1 MHPKFVLGLI
11 AILLTAGCAQQG
23 MNGYEQ
29 TTAMSQFNCRV
40 DTDCACGKDTETGA
54 CFYGNKQFVDASQQ
68 CPDFCSGI
76 AGNLEIKC
84 INLVC
89 TQQEK
94 KSAQPSTTQN
104 VKEFRVAIG
113 HTSFNPASFTVQQGD
128 TVRFLAVAAPGT
140 GSHNH
145 GITIDEYGINQAV
158 TREDARNPVV
168 IEFVADKQGTFT
180 VYCKP
185 CWDGPYGRSHPDI
198 RATLVVQ

>member
-11 AILLTAGCAQQG
+11 AILLTAGCTQQG
-23 MNGYEQ
+23 TNGYEQ
-29 TTAMSQFNCRV
+29 TTTTTAVSQLSCNV
-40 DTDCACGKDTETGA
+40 DTDCACGKHTETGA

-76 AGNLEIKC
+76 AGNKEIRC
-84 INLVC
+84 VSGSC
-89 TQQEK
+89 TQVEK
-94 KSAQPSTTQN
+94 D
-104 VKEFRVAIG
+104 VKEFHVTIG
-113 HTSFNPASFTVQQGD
+113 HTFYSPASFVVHKGD

-158 TREDARNPVV
+158 TREDASNLVV